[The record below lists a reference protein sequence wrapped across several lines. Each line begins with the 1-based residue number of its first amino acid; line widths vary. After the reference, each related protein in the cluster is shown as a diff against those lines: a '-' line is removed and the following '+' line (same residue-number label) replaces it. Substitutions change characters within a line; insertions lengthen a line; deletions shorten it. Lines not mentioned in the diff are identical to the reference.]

1 MRSVLLRAT
10 REGQLLSG
18 QGPEPVLPPPSFRR
32 ATAEAA
38 VVAAVTGLL
47 ALGVNALRPGGLPL
61 VALAPYE
68 VLVPCPEPG
77 GPVAPVEPSDAALR
91 GARVLLVDARD
102 AASYRAGHFPEAV
115 NVPYDWLDPL
125 PEPDLK
131 RLARQIA
138 ASGATRVFV
147 YGDGGR
153 PDSGEHL
160 GREISGRGIRN
171 VGFVRGG
178 APALLGGRAR

>member
-1 MRSVLLRAT
+1 MGAHPLGTT
-10 REGQLLSG
+10 RDG
-18 QGPEPVLPPPSFRR
+18 QGLEAFPPRSSWRR

-38 VVAAVTGLL
+38 LVAALAGLL

-61 VALAPYE
+61 VARTPYE

-77 GPVAPVEPSDAALR
+77 GPVAPVAPSDAALR
-91 GARVLLVDARD
+91 RARVFVVDARD
-102 AASYRAGHFPEAV
+102 ATSYRAGHLPGAV
-115 NVPYDWLDPL
+115 NVPYDWLDPV
-125 PEPDLK
+125 PEADLK
-131 RLARQIA
+131 RLAQQIA

-178 APALLGGRAR
+178 APALLGGGTP